1 MTAFL
6 LDVNVLIALMWPAH
20 EGHARVQ
27 HWFRRNS
34 RGGWATCPL
43 TQAAFVRI
51 IANPAFSP
59 DAVTPQ
65 EATKLLSERTGC
77 PTLPRIP
84 SKPML
89 HLCMALL
96 GRPHQRDQHIDIQQ
110 KGRHSCSAYSSWT
123 IFVLTRGDSA
133 GRSKTCRPL
142 TERLGGGSENPR
154 RTSSDTA
161 FPSRSDRLSA
171 LFA

>member
-1 MTAFL
+1 MNQDGCDHKIEHVIRGRQSAFGKEWKHQNL
-6 LDVNVLIALMWPAH
+6 
-20 EGHARVQ
+20 
-27 HWFRRNS
+27 
-34 RGGWATCPL
+34 L

-89 HLCMALL
+89 HLCMALV

-110 KGRHSCSAYSSWT
+110 DGRHSCSASSSRT
-123 IFVLTRGDSA
+123 LFALTRGDSSDHQTGPRKPTSRKKTEKE
-133 GRSKTCRPL
+133 GRSEITEMRPRFNR
-142 TERLGGGSENPR
+142 TEDS
-154 RTSSDTA
+154 
-161 FPSRSDRLSA
+161 
-171 LFA
+171 